1 MIIYMR
7 VLGLCSQ
14 SLGDFKQS
22 NLEWRLISGAHVMT
36 SSIMVSEMK
45 RMGNG

>member
-1 MIIYMR
+1 MIIYMG

-14 SLGDFKQS
+14 SFGDFEQS
-22 NLEWRLISGAHVMT
+22 NLDWRLISGAPMMT

-45 RMGNG
+45 QMRNE